1 MLAAGVRELAA
12 AVETIDLPD
21 PRPLAG
27 DEVLIKV
34 RSAGVA
40 NWDELVCTGQWDV
53 GRTPPMALGVAAAGV
68 ITAVGEAVGKWKEGD
83 EVLTH
88 PLPLRDQ
95 GTWAPSLIAP
105 AALLARKPGALSWD
119 VAAAFPVPALTAAQV
134 IDEALG
140 IHADDVV
147 LIHGGGGVTGGV
159 LVSLAVVRGA
169 EVIATASPANHAR
182 LSRLGASHLLDYH
195 DRGWP
200 EEARA
205 LGGSSGVSAAANAAP
220 GGSADAI
227 RAVRDGGRLATI
239 TLDPPNEER
248 GIAISSVI
256 VRADGPALGAMA
268 ELLAAGK
275 LDIPVTATYPLEA
288 AASALAVLGL
298 GEAHDR
304 PVQGA
309 AGDDLRHV
317 EQLPVGGL
325 QERAAHEGHDEA
337 EEASGVARVAQAGCG
352 HADVPRNALGLHRLH
367 DRPRAVDQRH
377 PGRLA
382 IQ

>member
-1 MLAAGVRELAA
+1 MLAAGVQELAA
-12 AVETIDLPD
+12 AVETINLPD
-21 PRPLAG
+21 PRPPAG
-27 DEVLIKV
+27 DEVLIEV
-34 RSAGVA
+34 RAAGVA
-40 NWDELVCTGQWDV
+40 NWDELVRTGQWDV

-68 ITAVGEAVGKWKEGD
+68 IAAVGEAAGEWKEGD

-105 AALLARKPGALSWD
+105 AALLARKPDAVSWE
-119 VAAAFPVPALTAAQV
+119 VAAALPVPALTAAQV

-140 IHADDVV
+140 IQADDVV

-159 LVSLAVVRGA
+159 LVSLAAVRGA
-169 EVIATASPANHAR
+169 EVIATAGPASHER

-195 DRGWP
+195 DQGWP

-220 GGSADAI
+220 GGCADAI

-248 GIAISSVI
+248 GIEISSVI

-275 LDIPVTATYPLEA
+275 LDISVTATYPLEDA
-288 AASALAVLGL
+288 AAALAQ
-298 GEAHDR
+298 A
-304 PVQGA
+304 
-309 AGDDLRHV
+309 
-317 EQLPVGGL
+317 VGGGGGG
-325 QERAAHEGHDEA
+325 A
-337 EEASGVARVAQAGCG
+337 VA
-352 HADVPRNALGLHRLH
+352 L
-367 DRPRAVDQRH
+367 RP
-377 PGRLA
+377 
-382 IQ
+382 

>member
-1 MLAAGVRELAA
+1 MLAAGVQELAA
-12 AVETIDLPD
+12 AVETINLPD
-21 PRPLAG
+21 PRPPAS
-27 DEVLIKV
+27 DEVLIEV
-34 RSAGVA
+34 RAAGVA
-40 NWDELVCTGQWDV
+40 NWDEFVRTGQWDV

-68 ITAVGEAVGKWKEGD
+68 IAAVGEAAGEWKEGD

-105 AALLARKPGALSWD
+105 AALLARKPEAVSWE
-119 VAAAFPVPALTAAQV
+119 VAAALPVPALTAAQV

-140 IHADDVV
+140 IQADDVV

-159 LVSLAVVRGA
+159 LVSLAAVRGA
-169 EVIATASPANHAR
+169 EVIATAGPASHER

-195 DRGWP
+195 DQGWP

-220 GGSADAI
+220 GGCADAI

-248 GIAISSVI
+248 GIEISSVI

-275 LDIPVTATYPLEA
+275 LDISVTATYPLEDA
-288 AASALAVLGL
+288 AAALAQ
-298 GEAHDR
+298 A
-304 PVQGA
+304 
-309 AGDDLRHV
+309 
-317 EQLPVGGL
+317 VGGGGGG
-325 QERAAHEGHDEA
+325 A
-337 EEASGVARVAQAGCG
+337 VA
-352 HADVPRNALGLHRLH
+352 L
-367 DRPRAVDQRH
+367 RP
-377 PGRLA
+377 
-382 IQ
+382 

>member
-1 MLAAGVRELAA
+1 MLAAGVQELAA

-21 PRPLAG
+21 PRPLAA
-27 DEVLIKV
+27 DEVLVEV
-34 RSAGVA
+34 RAAGVA
-40 NWDELVCTGQWDV
+40 NWDEFVRTGQWDV

-68 ITAVGEAVGKWKEGD
+68 IAAVGEAAVEWKEGD

-105 AALLARKPGALSWD
+105 AALLARKPEAVSWD
-119 VAAAFPVPALTAAQV
+119 VAAALPVPALTAAQV

-147 LIHGGGGVTGGV
+147 LIHGGGGVTGGL
-159 LVSLAVVRGA
+159 LVSLAAVRGA
-169 EVIATASPANHAR
+169 EVIATAGPASHER

-195 DRGWP
+195 DPGWP

-205 LGGSSGVSAAANAAP
+205 LGGTSGVSAAVNAAP

-227 RAVRDGGRLATI
+227 RTVRDGGRLATI

-248 GIAISSVI
+248 GIAVSSVI
-256 VRADGPALGAMA
+256 VRADGPTLGAMA

-275 LDIPVTATYPLEA
+275 LDICVTATHPLED
-288 AASALAVLGL
+288 AASALAR
-298 GEAHDR
+298 A
-304 PVQGA
+304 
-309 AGDDLRHV
+309 
-317 EQLPVGGL
+317 VGGGGGG
-325 QERAAHEGHDEA
+325 A
-337 EEASGVARVAQAGCG
+337 VA
-352 HADVPRNALGLHRLH
+352 L
-367 DRPRAVDQRH
+367 RP
-377 PGRLA
+377 
-382 IQ
+382 

>member
-1 MLAAGVRELAA
+1 MLAAGVQELAA

-27 DEVLIKV
+27 DEVLIEV
-34 RSAGVA
+34 RAAGVA
-40 NWDELVCTGQWDV
+40 NWDELVRTGQWDV

-68 ITAVGEAVGKWKEGD
+68 IAAVGEAAGEWKEGD

-105 AALLARKPGALSWD
+105 AALLARKPEAVSWE
-119 VAAAFPVPALTAAQV
+119 VAAALPVPALTAAQV

-140 IHADDVV
+140 IQADDVV

-159 LVSLAVVRGA
+159 LVSLAAVRGA
-169 EVIATASPANHAR
+169 EVIATAGPASHER

-195 DRGWP
+195 DQGWP

-248 GIAISSVI
+248 GIEISSVI
-256 VRADGPALGAMA
+256 VRADGPTLGAMA

-275 LDIPVTATYPLEA
+275 LDISVTATYPLEDA
-288 AASALAVLGL
+288 AAALAQ
-298 GEAHDR
+298 A
-304 PVQGA
+304 
-309 AGDDLRHV
+309 
-317 EQLPVGGL
+317 VGGGGGG
-325 QERAAHEGHDEA
+325 A
-337 EEASGVARVAQAGCG
+337 VA
-352 HADVPRNALGLHRLH
+352 L
-367 DRPRAVDQRH
+367 RP
-377 PGRLA
+377 
-382 IQ
+382 

>member
-1 MLAAGVRELAA
+1 MLAAGVQELAA

-27 DEVLIKV
+27 DEVLIEV
-34 RSAGVA
+34 RAAGVA
-40 NWDELVCTGQWDV
+40 NWDEVVRTGQWDV
-53 GRTPPMALGVAAAGV
+53 GRAPPMALGV
-68 ITAVGEAVGKWKEGD
+68 
-83 EVLTH
+83 
-88 PLPLRDQ
+88 
-95 GTWAPSLIAP
+95 AP
-105 AALLARKPGALSWD
+105 AALLARKPDDVSWD

-169 EVIATASPANHAR
+169 EVIATASPANHER

-195 DRGWP
+195 DPGWP

-205 LGGSSGVSAAANAAP
+205 LGGTSGVSAAANAAP

-227 RAVRDGGRLATI
+227 RTVRDGGRLATI

-256 VRADGPALGAMA
+256 VRAGGGGGGGP
-268 ELLAAGK
+268 
-275 LDIPVTATYPLEA
+275 VPL
-288 AASALAVLGL
+288 
-298 GEAHDR
+298 R
-304 PVQGA
+304 PY
-309 AGDDLRHV
+309 
-317 EQLPVGGL
+317 
-325 QERAAHEGHDEA
+325 
-337 EEASGVARVAQAGCG
+337 
-352 HADVPRNALGLHRLH
+352 
-367 DRPRAVDQRH
+367 
-377 PGRLA
+377 
-382 IQ
+382 